1 MRFDVVVGNPPY
13 QESDGG
19 SKASAMPVYH
29 YFVELG
35 LKVAQQT
42 CLIMPSRW
50 YVGGKGLNDFR
61 DKMLHS
67 PNMKILIDFP
77 NPADVFPGT
86 NIRGGVCVLLLDK
99 QYDSDKLLTRVET
112 FEGGQVIADT
122 RRHLAAKGLSVF
134 IRDNKALEII
144 SNVTDVSGTDSL
156 ADHISPRKPFG
167 LGGTFVH
174 DKKFVKSAVGLLRP
188 IKCYGKDSIGFM
200 ERSNV
205 LAHSE
210 WIDSWKVLTARANN
224 IGTEL
229 NDDNLN
235 TIIAEPESV
244 CTETYI
250 LLGADLELDEVSA
263 NNLAKYTKTRF
274 VRYMHSLAKSS
285 QDASRQTY
293 RYVPIQDFTNG
304 SDIDWSG
311 DVQSIDRCLFKK
323 YNLTEENI
331 ATIVAK
337 IKSM

>member
-1 MRFDVVVGNPPY
+1 MKFDVVVGNPPY

-29 YFVELG
+29 YFVDLG
-35 LKVAQQT
+35 LKIAQQT

-61 DKMLHS
+61 NQMLHS
-67 PNMKILIDFP
+67 PNMKTLIDFP
-77 NPADVFPGT
+77 NPVDVFPGT

-99 QYDSDKLLTRVET
+99 QYDSDKFLTRVET
-112 FEGGQVIADT
+112 YVNGKVISDT
-122 RRHLAAKGLSVF
+122 KRHLAARGLDVF

-144 SNVTDVSGTDSL
+144 DKVTAVSGTDSM
-156 ADHISPRKPFG
+156 DEHISPRKPFG
-167 LGGTFVH
+167 LSGTFVQ
-174 DKKFVKSAVGLLRP
+174 DEKFKKFAADLSSP
-188 IKCYGKDSIGFM
+188 IRCYGKDVVGFTN
-200 ERSNV
+200 RSNV
-205 LAHSE
+205 LTHSE

-235 TIIAEPESV
+235 TIIAEPGSA

-250 LLGADLELDEVSA
+250 LLGVDLNLTENSA
-263 NNLAKYTKTRF
+263 HNLAKYTKTKF

-285 QDASRQTY
+285 HDAARQTY
-293 RYVPIQDFTNG
+293 RYVPIQDFSDE
-304 SDIDWSG
+304 SDIDWNDSVENI
-311 DVQSIDRCLFKK
+311 DQSLFKK
-323 YNLTEENI
+323 YNLSNENI
-331 ATIVAK
+331 GIIISK

>member
-1 MRFDVVVGNPPY
+1 MKFDVVVGNPPY

-19 SKASAMPVYH
+19 SKASAIPVYH

-61 DKMLHS
+61 DQMLRS
-67 PNMKILIDFP
+67 PNMKALIDFP
-77 NPADVFPGT
+77 NPADVFPGN
-86 NIRGGVCVLLLDK
+86 NIRGGVCILLLDK
-99 QYDSDKLLTRVET
+99 QYDSDTSLTRVET
-112 FEGGQVIADT
+112 YEDGQVIANAK
-122 RRHLAAKGLSVF
+122 RHLDAKGLGVF

-144 SNVTDVSGTDSL
+144 SKVTAVSGTNSL
-156 ADHISPRKPFG
+156 ADHISSRKPFG
-167 LGGTFVH
+167 LGGMFVH
-174 DKKFVKSAVGLLRP
+174 DKSFVKSAVGLLRP
-188 IKCYGKDSIGFM
+188 IKCYGKDSVGFV

-205 LAHSE
+205 RSHSE

-235 TIIAEPESV
+235 TIIAKPESV

-250 LLGADLELDEVSA
+250 ILGVNLDLDETSA
-263 NNLAKYTKTRF
+263 NNLVKYTKTRF

-285 QDASRQTY
+285 QDAARQTY
-293 RYVPIQDFTNG
+293 RYVPIQDFTNA
-304 SDIDWSG
+304 SDIDWG
-311 DVQSIDRCLFKK
+311 NDVQRLDQYLFRK
-323 YNLTEENI
+323 YDLTEDDI
-331 ATIVAK
+331 STIIAK
-337 IKSM
+337 IKLM